1 MQETVISGR
10 EDRRKRLTR
19 EESRAQTRERLVEAA
34 FQLFAREGIESVS
47 IDRIAEEAGY
57 SRGAFYSNFETKE
70 DLIAA
75 VIERDWRQSQADVAA
90 LAATRLSPEEQ
101 VEALREY
108 ALAKTTNR
116 EECMYYMELIAY
128 GVRHSECRDMIG
140 QAVRRDVQFFA
151 HFIDQ
156 IFDSF
161 GVKDHPRSEV
171 IVSSFIAMAQGLTM
185 RQVVDPEVLSTDIVR
200 ESLSLYF
207 DTVFTSCIP
216 QLKDKLGKPPT
227 PCE

>member
-1 MQETVISGR
+1 MQDTISAKD
-10 EDRRKRLTR
+10 ERRKRLTR

-34 FQLFAREGIESVS
+34 FQLFAREGIEAAS

-70 DLIAA
+70 DLLAA
-75 VIERDWRQSQADVAA
+75 VIERDWRQSQAAVAGLTA
-90 LAATRLSPEEQ
+90 NARTPEQ
-101 VEALREY
+101 LVEALRDY
-108 ALAKTTNR
+108 SLAQTTNR

-128 GVRHSECRDMIG
+128 GVRHPEAREMIG
-140 QAVRRDVQFFA
+140 EAVRRDVQFFA
-151 HFIDQ
+151 GFLDQ
-156 IFDSF
+156 IFASF
-161 GVKDHPRSEV
+161 GVQDHPRSEV

-185 RQVVDPEVLSTDIVR
+185 RQVVDPEVLSTEVVR

-207 DTVFTSCIP
+207 DSVFTSCIP
-216 QLKDKLGKPPT
+216 QLRDKLGKPST